1 MFKHKTYKFATFL
14 QMNDP
19 EAKQT
24 LSSATIT
31 TMTIFGEEESWE
43 NSEVTDEELM
53 EIPMDK

>member
-1 MFKHKTYKFATFL
+1 
-14 QMNDP
+14 MNDP